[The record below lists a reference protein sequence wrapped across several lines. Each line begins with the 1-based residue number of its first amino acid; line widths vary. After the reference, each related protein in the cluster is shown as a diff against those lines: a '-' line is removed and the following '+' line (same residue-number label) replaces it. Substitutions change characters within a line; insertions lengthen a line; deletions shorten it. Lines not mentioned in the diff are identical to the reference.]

1 MNVPPACLVVLFLL
15 ASAARAQPAA
25 PSAAAPA
32 APSATAP
39 AAPPISPQSPPPL
52 LRLPVPPPGARGIGG
67 KIDPAAATRAY
78 LDLLPPDPRARSTA
92 YFEGGYWLLLIEFL
106 WGAAVSLLLLQAGF
120 SARMRDRAERR
131 VRSPALQVA
140 LYWVQFL
147 VASTLLSLP
156 LTVYRGYFREHQYGL
171 SNLTFAAWV
180 GEQGKGLLL
189 GVLLGGLAVT
199 ALYGVVR
206 RLGRTWWIW
215 GTGVTILFFA
225 FGALIAPV
233 LIVPLFNSPHV
244 LQDARVVAPILS
256 LARANGIPAHEVWE
270 VDASKQSK
278 RVSANVSGFL
288 GTERITLNDNLLARC
303 SLPEIESVMGHE
315 MGHYVLNH
323 IYKGILMFSVVILI
337 GFALVNALFERL
349 RARHQGRW
357 QVRGLADP
365 AGLPL
370 VMLLLSGYFLLMT
383 PVTNSIVRVQESE
396 ADIFGLNAA
405 QKPDGFAQT
414 ALKLSEYRKLEPGPL
429 EEIIFFDHP
438 SGRTRIFSA
447 MRWKAEHP
455 DSWGAALSGGP

>member
-1 MNVPPACLVVLFLL
+1 MNFGLAWLIVLSLS
-15 ASAARAQPAA
+15 SAARAQSQDNSPAGA
-25 PSAAAPA
+25 VLKPSASAGAASAAAPA
-32 APSATAP
+32 L
-39 AAPPISPQSPPPL
+39 L
-52 LRLPVPPPGARGIGG
+52 LRLPVPPPAARGIGG
-67 KIDPAAATRAY
+67 KIDPEAATRAY
-78 LDLLPPDPRARSTA
+78 LDLLPAADRARSND
-92 YFEGGYWLLLIEFL
+92 YFEGGYWLLLVDFL
-106 WGAAVSLLLLQAGF
+106 WSAAIALLLLQTGF

-131 VRSPALQVA
+131 ARAPHHQVA

-147 VASTLLSLP
+147 AVTTLLSLP
-156 LTVYRGYFREHQYGL
+156 LTIYRGYFREHQYGL
-171 SNLTFAAWV
+171 SNLTFGAWL
-180 GEQGKGLLL
+180 GEEGKGFLLAL
-189 GVLLGGLAVT
+189 VFGGVAVVVIY
-199 ALYGVVR
+199 AVVR
-206 RLGRTWWIW
+206 RLARTWWLW
-215 GTGVTILFFA
+215 GTVVTIFFFA
-225 FGALIAPV
+225 VGALVAPV

-256 LARANGIPAHEVWE
+256 LARANGIPAQEVWE

-323 IYKGILMFSVVILI
+323 VYKSILMFGLVILL

-349 RARHQGRW
+349 RARYQARW
-357 QVRGLADP
+357 KIRALSDP

-370 VMLLLSGYFLLMT
+370 ALLLLTGYFLLMT
-383 PVTNSIVRVQESE
+383 PVTNSIVRVQEYE
-396 ADIFGLNAA
+396 ADIFGLNAS

-438 SGRTRIFSA
+438 SGRTRIYSA

-455 DSWGAALSGGP
+455 ETWGTAFNGG